1 MPGRVGD
8 RGFKGDTVRT
18 DVCRVSGFSR
28 TKLTKID
35 HESRIISDFF
45 SQVYLAQ
52 SNRLGKPGICKTILG
67 LK

>member
-8 RGFKGDTVRT
+8 RGFKGDKVRT

-28 TKLTKID
+28 NKLTKLD
-35 HESRIISDFF
+35 HESCILSDFF

-52 SNRLGKPGICKTILG
+52 SNQLGKPGICKTVLG
-67 LK
+67 PK